1 MSDKYPYD
9 EEEKK
14 DTPPKLQTNRNV
26 WKLIILSILTCGIY
40 EIIFLIPVAF
50 DLDKAAPKKD
60 RSKTM
65 NFLFVWLLARITGG
79 IAYMVWFHGV
89 SDRIGDALNERNIPY
104 RFGTGT
110 FWGWYVLGAL
120 LLMIGPIVYYAKL
133 CKAMNLLCED
143 YNNRNNA
150 A

>member
-1 MSDKYPYD
+1 MAYKYSYD
-9 EEEKK
+9 EEEKAY
-14 DTPPKLQTNRNV
+14 TPPKLQTNRNV

-60 RSKTM
+60 HSKTM
-65 NFLFVWLLARITGG
+65 NFLFVWILARITGG
-79 IAYMVWFHGV
+79 IAYCFWFHGI
-89 SDRIGDALNERNIPY
+89 SERIEDALSERNIPY
-104 RFGTGT
+104 QFGTNT
-110 FWGWYVLGAL
+110 FWGWYILGSL
-120 LLMIGPIVYYAKL
+120 ILVGPIVYLYKF